1 MSTTSSMSQKSTT
14 SRNSLSD
21 AISIVGVGE
30 SPYHRRSSEPVTG
43 LITGAV
49 KAAVEDA
56 GLSLDEVD
64 GIVTDSTIGP
74 VILPADELAANLGL
88 PDRVFHAQMST
99 GGSGVVGAPMLAAQ
113 AIASGM
119 ATTVVCYFGVDWGS
133 SAGGPYQFHGTD
145 PYKANLEMPFGFYGQ
160 PIYFAPV
167 VRRYAHQYG
176 LTEEELAN
184 VAISTRAWAALHP
197 GAMKRTALT
206 LEDYRCSPVLADPLR
221 VLDCC
226 LLTDGGAA
234 YVMTSTERARDLPHK
249 PVKVSGVSF
258 SSSRVSSHSYLS
270 QHEDYLSTQAQ
281 VTGPRA
287 MGMAGVTPED
297 VDFLE
302 IYDCFT
308 ISCLLQA
315 EDLGFA
321 PKGTGASL
329 FAEGN
334 AAPGGRLPI
343 NTHGGLLS
351 HAYVLGINHVV
362 EAVRQLRGDC
372 GERQVPGAEV
382 GLVSGY
388 SGWEHSSLVLTA

>member
-1 MSTTSSMSQKSTT
+1 MSATSTRT
-14 SRNSLSD
+14 SGRATGSALRD

-30 SPYHRRSSEPVTG
+30 SAYLRRSPEPVTG
-43 LITGAV
+43 MITEAV
-49 KAAVEDA
+49 RAAVEDA
-56 GLSLDEVD
+56 GLDIDEVD

-74 VILPADELAANLGL
+74 LVLPADELAANLGL

-99 GGSGVVGAPMLAAQ
+99 GGAGVVGAPMLAAQ

-133 SAGGPYQFHGTD
+133 SAGGPYQFHGAD

-167 VRRYAHQYG
+167 IRRYAHQYG
-176 LTEEELAN
+176 LTEEELAG

-197 GAMKRTALT
+197 GAMKRTPLT
-206 LEDYRCSPVLADPLR
+206 LDDYRASPMLADPIR

-234 YVMTSTERARDLPHK
+234 YVMTSTERAKDLRHK

-270 QHEDYLSTQAQ
+270 QHEDYLSTQAA

-287 MGMAGVTPED
+287 MGMAGVSPED

-321 PKGTGASL
+321 PKGAGASL
-329 FAEGN
+329 FADGR
-334 AAPGGRLPI
+334 AAPGGSLPI

-351 HAYVLGINHVV
+351 QAYVLGINHVA
-362 EAVRQLRGDC
+362 EAVRQLRGEC
-372 GERQVPGAEV
+372 GDRQVPGAEV

-388 SGWEHSSLVLTA
+388 SGWEHSSLVLSA